1 MSIPPS
7 NLNRSW
13 LKPTACVLFAA
24 VCLPIIATVLIS
36 GKSSAEK
43 MLTSMIQPLFLAIVA
58 SIAIGVVLF
67 GRGERRNGWM
77 LVSGAGLMWVL
88 SSSIFSSFLITAW
101 ESSIESCVPSATE
114 PFDYVVVLGG
124 GTNAA
129 PDGRAQFGRAG
140 DRIGYA
146 ARLYLAGK
154 AKKLVATGDS
164 LQLTGSLF
172 GKFKQENDPSQQTKQ
187 IWMEL
192 GVPTDSIS
200 ELPGQN
206 TSSEMASLKEH
217 PEYWQDKRCAILTSA
232 FHLPRA
238 MRLAERAGV
247 RASPI
252 AADYRSDFSPLTVND
267 FLPVAN
273 GLVNLQMI
281 FKEWIAL
288 RISR

>member
-1 MSIPPS
+1 MSIPQGDF
-7 NLNRSW
+7 NRSW
-13 LKPTACVLFAA
+13 LKPTTCVLFAA
-24 VCLPIIATVLIS
+24 VLLPLIATVLIS

-43 MLTSMIQPLFLAIVA
+43 MLTNMIQPLFLAIVA
-58 SIAIGVVLF
+58 ALAIGVVSLQ
-67 GRGERRNGWM
+67 RGERRNGWL
-77 LVSGAGLMWVL
+77 LVSGGGLMWVL
-88 SSSIFSSFLITAW
+88 SSPILSSFLIKAW
-101 ESSIESCVPSATE
+101 ESSIESCVPSVAE

-124 GTNAA
+124 GTSAT
-129 PDGRAQFGRAG
+129 PDGRAQFGKAG

-154 AKKLVATGDS
+154 AKNLVTTGDS
-164 LQLTGSLF
+164 LQLAGSLS
-172 GKFKQENDPSQQTKQ
+172 GKYKQEDDPSQQTKQ
-187 IWMEL
+187 IWMDL

-206 TSSEMASLKEH
+206 TSSEMASLKAH
-217 PEYWQDKRCAILTSA
+217 PEFWQDKRCAILTSA

-238 MRLAERAGV
+238 MRLAESAGV

-252 AADYRSDFSPLTVND
+252 AADYRSGYIPLTVNE
-267 FLPVAN
+267 FLPEAN

-281 FKEWIAL
+281 FKEWIAM

>member
-1 MSIPPS
+1 MSIPQRD
-7 NLNRSW
+7 LNRSW

-43 MLTSMIQPLFLAIVA
+43 MLTNMIQPLFLAIVTA
-58 SIAIGVVLF
+58 LAIGGVLL
-67 GRGERRNGWM
+67 GRGERRNGWL
-77 LVSGAGLMWVL
+77 LVCGAGLMWVL
-88 SSSIFSSFLITAW
+88 SSTVFSSFLIKAW
-101 ESSIESCVPSATE
+101 ESSIESCIPSAAE

-124 GTNAA
+124 GTSAT
-129 PDGRAQFGRAG
+129 PDGRAQFGKAG
-140 DRIGYA
+140 DRVGYA

-154 AKKLVATGDS
+154 AKKLVTTGDN
-164 LQLTGSLF
+164 LQLVGSLF
-172 GKFKQENDPSQQTKQ
+172 GQVQQEDVPSQQTKQ

-192 GVPTDSIS
+192 GVSSDSIS

-206 TSSEMASLKEH
+206 TSSEIASLKEH

-252 AADYRSDFSPLTVND
+252 AADYRSRHSPLTVYD
-267 FLPVAN
+267 FLPVAD

-281 FKEWIAL
+281 FKEWIAM